1 VELGSINKTV
11 AEIPVVAIL
20 LTLALMLA
28 LGLKGQYAFNPSYL
42 LLILTIVFY
51 LLVTPIVSYISGKGY
66 LATGS
71 LTLLFVSLAF
81 LIGVPF

>member
-1 VELGSINKTV
+1 MELGSINKTV